1 MCDVCDGR
9 VPFPEGP
16 PTVEEAIR
24 TVEHS
29 RHVHIEWADYIDAHP
44 DFDPGP
50 VGNAR
55 FHLACV
61 TRYSRVLEVLRR
73 HEDRV

>member
-55 FHLACV
+55 FHRACV